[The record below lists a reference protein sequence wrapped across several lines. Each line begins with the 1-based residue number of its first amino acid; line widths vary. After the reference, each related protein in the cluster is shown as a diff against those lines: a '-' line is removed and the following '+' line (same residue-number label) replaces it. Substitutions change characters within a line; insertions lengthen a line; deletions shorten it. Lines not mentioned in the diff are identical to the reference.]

1 MYKKGRLPLYP
12 SVRFAPAFAMGSL
25 RAREF
30 SRAVGCLIY
39 VFVFGLL
46 VAQCACS
53 PARPSGGGGSK
64 KNDGSG
70 SPNSNV
76 SRFTRVKCLV
86 EPLFVL

>member
-1 MYKKGRLPLYP
+1 
-12 SVRFAPAFAMGSL
+12 MGSL

-53 PARPSGGGGSK
+53 PARPTGGGGSK